1 MSMIN
6 HQPTTV
12 FKGGM
17 SRANVLFGRPSSA
30 VERPSTEALV
40 HLLEF
45 KRWVHTV
52 VAQPAHALAH
62 APPDH

>member
-45 KRWVHTV
+45 KRWVLHS
-52 VAQPAHALAH
+52 QPMH
-62 APPDH
+62 